1 MLSTP
6 KKTVEFLVEEKK
18 ADFLF
23 TVKENQPTVM
33 HTIANLRLEEGPI
46 QFQTVEKGHGRLE
59 IRSIWTSTRFV
70 EYIPLPHVKQ
80 FFTIKR
86 EVQHLKTGKTTTEIA
101 YGITSLDQ
109 ERGTPEHLLTCN
121 RGHWSIENKSHYVR
135 DVTFDEDRSQI
146 RTGHGPQMMAC
157 LRNLAIS
164 LLRLAGCQ
172 DIASANREFA
182 AKPWQALRLLGV

>member
-1 MLSTP
+1 MDEVIGQWL
-6 KKTVEFLVEEKK
+6 FLVEEKK

-46 QFQTVEKGHGRLE
+46 QFQTVGKSRGRLE

-70 EYIPLPHVKQ
+70 EYLPLPHIKP

-86 EVQHLKTGKTTTEIA
+86 EVQHLKTGKTATEIA

-121 RGHWSIENKSHYVR
+121 NGVPAQSRHEPAQVGRMPGYR
-135 DVTFDEDRSQI
+135 PCQQGTRRQTMAGTAPLGGVTHEPTDFDE
-146 RTGHGPQMMAC
+146 
-157 LRNLAIS
+157 S
-164 LLRLAGCQ
+164 LGCRCH
-172 DIASANREFA
+172 DDH
-182 AKPWQALRLLGV
+182 LLYCIYQV